1 MMLVCH
7 RHLMLSSLSKASRT
21 CLCYLTT
28 FHYCFA
34 PCFLS
39 LTPAVTAL
47 AWRTIFLIPKT
58 LQLNKLIFR
67 KTTESWNYQRLE
79 NILIEISSEW
89 KGKVFSFPFLTF
101 LFIYSPILCFN
112 SATPW
117 THQALLSFPIS
128 WDLLKLMSIES
139 VMPFNHLIHCHPFLL
154 LPSIFPNHQD
164 LFQWVSYSHQV
175 AKVLELQH

>member
-1 MMLVCH
+1 MLCVLWQNINKLMLGEMMLDCH
-7 RHLMLSSLSKASRT
+7 RQLTLSSLSKASRT

-58 LQLNKLIFR
+58 LQLSKLIFR
-67 KTTESWNYQRLE
+67 KITEGWNSQRLE

-112 SATPW
+112 SPLT
-117 THQALLSFPIS
+117 
-128 WDLLKLMSIES
+128 SIHP
-139 VMPFNHLIHCHPFLL
+139 PFSKEMGI
-154 LPSIFPNHQD
+154 
-164 LFQWVSYSHQV
+164 
-175 AKVLELQH
+175 

>member
-1 MMLVCH
+1 MSSTMLCVLRQNINKLTLGQMMLVCH

-112 SATPW
+112 SPLT
-117 THQALLSFPIS
+117 
-128 WDLLKLMSIES
+128 SINP
-139 VMPFNHLIHCHPFLL
+139 PFSKEMGI
-154 LPSIFPNHQD
+154 
-164 LFQWVSYSHQV
+164 
-175 AKVLELQH
+175 